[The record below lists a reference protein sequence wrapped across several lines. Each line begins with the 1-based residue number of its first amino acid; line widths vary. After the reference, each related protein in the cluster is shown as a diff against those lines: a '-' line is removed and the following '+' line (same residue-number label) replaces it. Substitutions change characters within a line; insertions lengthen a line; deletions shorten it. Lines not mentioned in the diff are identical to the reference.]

1 LEYTFQK
8 KLHGAESPACFSSSI
23 SETIVTKYRKSH
35 MQIVQ
40 NKESWASI
48 GLVLLILCALLT
60 VAGCKQAPAAK
71 PQMSAAQVTAA
82 PVVTKEVRVSEEFN
96 GRVWAT
102 NSVDVRPRV
111 SGYIDRIAFR
121 EGQMVH
127 RGDLLY
133 VIDPRSFKDAVDS
146 ARAELDRARAA
157 ADFARVQNDRAERL
171 KQSDAVSQEE
181 LQNRGSD
188 LLQDGAKV
196 KAAEAALASANLNLS
211 YTEVR
216 SPIDGRISRTQLTL
230 GNLAQAD
237 QTVLTTVMS
246 VDPVYVYFDC
256 DEQSY
261 LRFEQS
267 ARHGGSVGSDNPVRV
282 ALADE
287 AGFPHPGHID
297 FVDNALNPST
307 GTIRARV
314 VLPNPAHTLT
324 PGLFARVQLQS
335 ATPQQAMLVD
345 DKGVLTDQDRKYV
358 YVVGPNKTALRKE
371 IVVDGMVDGLRMV
384 KSGLSPQD
392 IVIVGGLQSIYFP
405 GAPVAPTMTTMD
417 ASSQSASTIAS
428 AETK

>member
-1 LEYTFQK
+1 
-8 KLHGAESPACFSSSI
+8 
-23 SETIVTKYRKSH
+23 
-35 MQIVQ
+35 MQIIE
-40 NKESWASI
+40 KKKSWPVI
-48 GLVLLILCALLT
+48 ELVLLISCVLLAA
-60 VAGCKQAPAAK
+60 AGCKQVSAAK
-71 PQMSAAQVTAA
+71 PQVTAAQVTAA
-82 PVVTKEVRVSEEFN
+82 PVVAREVRVSEEFN

-102 NSVDVRPRV
+102 NSVDIRPRV
-111 SGYIDRIAFR
+111 SGYIDRIDFR

-133 VIDPRSFKDAVDS
+133 VIDPRSFRDVVDS
-146 ARAELDRARAA
+146 AKAELDRSHAA
-157 ADFARVQNDRAERL
+157 ADFAKVQSDRAERL
-171 KQSDAVSQEE
+171 KRSDAVSQEE
-181 LQNRGSD
+181 LENRSSD
-188 LLQDGAKV
+188 LLQNGAKV

-237 QTVLTTVMS
+237 QTILTTVMS

-261 LRFEQS
+261 LHFEQS

-282 ALADE
+282 ALANE
-287 AGFPHPGHID
+287 TGFPHPGRID

-314 VLPNPAHTLT
+314 VLPNPTHTLT

-345 DKGVLTDQDRKYV
+345 DKAVLTDQDRKYV

-371 IVVDGMVDGLRMV
+371 IVIGGMVDGLRMV
-384 KSGLSPQD
+384 TSGLSPQD
-392 IVIVGGLQSIYFP
+392 SVIVGGLQSIFFP

-417 ASSQSASTIAS
+417 ASSQASSTIAS